1 MQVTKLHEMA
11 LLRFGLGFDQGF
23 DEIKKGLKGP
33 FNFVYGYL
41 GHKLKRTFRK
51 YFNPKLQELAVF

>member
-1 MQVTKLHEMA
+1 MQATKLHGMT

-33 FNFVYGYL
+33 FNFICGYL

-51 YFNPKLQELAVF
+51 YFDPKLQEIAVF